1 MTAGEGVIRFRFDH
15 RREALPEAFAA
26 LAEELAGW
34 RRALVAAGVVGRDPA
49 RYGGFGFGNLSARTA
64 SGGEEPAGRR
74 AFLVTG
80 SQTGHLAD
88 LDLAGFALV
97 ESWDAAAHRLASRGL
112 AAPSSESL
120 THAALYDA
128 SPAIGAVFHVHAPAL
143 WARRGSAALPATAAG
158 IDYGTPE
165 MAVEV
170 ARLARHLGRSG
181 LLAMSGHE
189 DGVVAWAA
197 DPHTAGRTLLAALE
211 ARDPAAQPGG
221 AS

>member
-15 RREALPEAFAA
+15 RREALPEALAA
-26 LAEELAGW
+26 LAADLAGW

-64 SGGEEPAGRR
+64 RGEAPPGRR

-97 ESWDAAAHRLASRGL
+97 ESWDAAGHRLASRGL

-143 WARRGSAALPATAAG
+143 WAGRGSAALPATAAG

-165 MAVEV
+165 MAAEV
-170 ARLARHLGRSG
+170 ARLARHLGGSG

-189 DGVVAWAA
+189 DGLVAWGPTA
-197 DPHTAGRTLLAALE
+197 DATGRTLFAALE
-211 ARDPAAQPGG
+211 A
-221 AS
+221 

>member
-15 RREALPEAFAA
+15 RREALPGA
-26 LAEELAGW
+26 LAPLAAELAGW

-64 SGGEEPAGRR
+64 GGEAPAGRR

-97 ESWDAAAHRLASRGL
+97 ESWDAAAHRLASRGP

-143 WARRGSAALPATAAG
+143 WARRGTPELPATAAG

-165 MAVEV
+165 MAAEV
-170 ARLARHLGRSG
+170 ARLARRLGGTG

-189 DGVVAWAA
+189 DGLVAWGPTA
-197 DPHTAGRTLLAALE
+197 DATGRRLLAALE
-211 ARDPAAQPGG
+211 AR
-221 AS
+221 

>member
-1 MTAGEGVIRFRFDH
+1 MTAGEGVIRFRLDH
-15 RREALPEAFAA
+15 RREALPDSLAA
-26 LAEELAGW
+26 LAAEIAGW

-49 RYGGFGFGNLSARTA
+49 RYGGFGFGNLSARLA
-64 SGGEEPAGRR
+64 GGEMPDGRR

-97 ESWDAAAHRLASRGL
+97 ESWDAAGHRLASRGL

-143 WARRGSAALPATAAG
+143 WARRGTPELPATAPG
-158 IDYGTPE
+158 VDYGTPE
-165 MAVEV
+165 MAAEV
-170 ARLARHLGRSG
+170 ARLALHLGDSG
-181 LLAMSGHE
+181 LLAMSGHD
-189 DGVVAWAA
+189 DGLVAWG
-197 DPHTAGRTLLAALE
+197 PTAGATGRRLLAAL
-211 ARDPAAQPGG
+211 DT
-221 AS
+221 

>member
-15 RREALPEAFAA
+15 RREALPEALAPLAA
-26 LAEELAGW
+26 ELAGW
-34 RRALVAAGVVGRDPA
+34 RRALVAAGLVGRDPA
-49 RYGGFGFGNLSARTA
+49 RYGGFGFGNLSASAEMPDR
-64 SGGEEPAGRR
+64 RR

-112 AAPSSESL
+112 SAPSSESL

-143 WARRGSAALPATAAG
+143 WARRGSALPATAAG

-165 MAVEV
+165 MAAEV
-170 ARLARHLGRSG
+170 ARLARRLGGSG

-189 DGVVAWAA
+189 DGLVAWG
-197 DPHTAGRTLLAALE
+197 PTAEATGRLLLAALE
-211 ARDPAAQPGG
+211 A
-221 AS
+221 